1 VAEGD
6 AFSILLLTRY
16 SQNGA
21 SSRLRCY
28 NYLSILERTGFHV
41 TNAAFFGGDY
51 VDKLYRGKFYGVG
64 HLLRD
69 YAKRVRRLLFAQSY
83 DLIWIEKEVLPYLPA
98 CFERIFFGD
107 KPYVVDYDDLWH
119 LRYTE
124 QRNPLV
130 RGILSRKLETIA
142 QRAAAVVVG
151 NPVLADWAHRAGAQ
165 RVIEIPTVVDLKRY
179 QSKPLPDGRFTIGW
193 IGTPITEK
201 YLEIAAEPLRYMQE
215 RFGAK
220 VRLIGVSEN
229 FSIPGV
235 EIERVEW
242 REDTEADELSRCHVG
257 IMPLTDGPWERGKC
271 GYKLVQYMASARATV
286 ASPVGF
292 NKTVTVDKKTGFFA
306 GSTAE
311 WTKVLSW
318 LATNRDLSRTL
329 GLAGRRRV
337 EENYSLNVMAPKLV
351 EVLCDVAWTTSR
363 QAGHQLTAAKAKA
376 YNGRTGEFAGKL
388 ALVAQSRALGQG
400 ASD

>member
-1 VAEGD
+1 MAEGD

-28 NYLSILERTGFHV
+28 NYLSILERTGFQV

-69 YAKRVRRLLFAQSY
+69 YAKRVQRLLFAQSY

-98 CFERIFFGD
+98 CFERVFFGD

-130 RGILSRKLETIA
+130 RGILSHKLETIA
-142 QRAAAVVVG
+142 RRAAAVVVG

-201 YLEIAAEPLRYMQE
+201 YLEVAAEPLRYMQE

-235 EIERVEW
+235 EIERVPW
-242 REDTEADELSRCHVG
+242 HEDTEADELSRCHVG

-292 NKTVTVDKKTGFFA
+292 KLGGPAAGRGKLFAQRHGAEAGRGSLRCRVDDFEAGRSPAHGRQNKTLQ
-306 GSTAE
+306 
-311 WTKVLSW
+311 WP
-318 LATNRDLSRTL
+318 N
-329 GLAGRRRV
+329 RRV
-337 EENYSLNVMAPKLV
+337 RGQ
-351 EVLCDVAWTTSR
+351 TG
-363 QAGHQLTAAKAKA
+363 AGCAKPRAGTWRKRLTA
-376 YNGRTGEFAGKL
+376 T
-388 ALVAQSRALGQG
+388 
-400 ASD
+400 